1 MLDWRLTCSL
11 SVGTVFSVFAKIRIY
26 TTGDNHWKCHM
37 LHYNEAHI
45 FTLTSHVDVYGEKSW
60 M

>member
-11 SVGTVFSVFAKIRIY
+11 SVGTVSSVFAKIRIY

-37 LHYNEAHI
+37 LYYNEAHI
-45 FTLTSHVDVYGEKSW
+45 FTLTSHVDV
-60 M
+60 